1 MRMSTGERYR
11 SIVGLLPVIAA
22 LFLLFPSLLLAQK
35 DENPQVT
42 RLLEQARDEA
52 VQLSRDADDM
62 ESLTRSEVSW
72 QSHAAMLERIK
83 EHVNDLGKLAEKMEA
98 ARDSASPWQ
107 QQAVDRMIPLMK
119 DLASNTTAAI
129 DHINQNKLRP
139 TAGNYP
145 EYLKENAETAHE
157 LSNMI
162 SDFVAYGQ
170 ARAKLEK
177 LEQRLEIAQ
186 K

>member
-1 MRMSTGERYR
+1 MRMSTGARYR
-11 SIVGLLPVIAA
+11 WIAGVLPVIAT

-35 DENPQVT
+35 DENPQVAS
-42 RLLEQARDEA
+42 LLKQARDEA
-52 VQLSRDADDM
+52 VKLSRDADDM

-72 QSHAAMLERIK
+72 ESHAAMLERIK
-83 EHVNDLGKLAEKMEA
+83 EHVNDLGKLAEKMETE
-98 ARDSASPWQ
+98 RGSASPWQ
-107 QQAVDRMIPLMK
+107 QQAIDRMIPLMK

-139 TAGNYP
+139 TAGDYP

-157 LSNMI
+157 LSTMI

>member
-11 SIVGLLPVIAA
+11 SVVGLLAVIAT
-22 LFLLFPSLLLAQK
+22 LFLLFPSSLLAQK

-52 VQLSRDADDM
+52 AQLSRDADDM

-72 QSHAAMLERIK
+72 ESHAAMLERIK
-83 EHVNDLGKLAEKMEA
+83 EHVNDLGQLAEKMEA

-107 QQAVDRMIPLMK
+107 QQAIDRMIPLMK

-129 DHINQNKLRP
+129 NHINQNKLRP

-145 EYLKENAETAHE
+145 EYLKENAETAQE

-162 SDFVAYGQ
+162 SDFVAYGR